1 MGEGDA
7 GGVAPLQGEAPPPLR
22 PQAAPGREDQEAEEA
37 GGGCRGRG
45 RRGPEGGRAAQ
56 LRPAGEEAQRQ
67 PRQEA
72 VAVQTTAKCDSRFS
86 FKLEGMVK
94 SFLGKGISLIRH
106 QNNQINNILILQSHQ
121 THFQN

>member
-22 PQAAPGREDQEAEEA
+22 PQAAPRREDQEAEEED
-37 GGGCRGRG
+37 GGCRDRG

-72 VAVQTTAKCDSRFS
+72 VASSSPDNGQ
-86 FKLEGMVK
+86 M
-94 SFLGKGISLIRH
+94 
-106 QNNQINNILILQSHQ
+106 
-121 THFQN
+121 

>member
-7 GGVAPLQGEAPPPLR
+7 GGVAPLQGEAPPHR
-22 PQAAPGREDQEAEEA
+22 PQAAPGREDQEATEEV
-37 GGGCRGRG
+37 GGCRGRG

-94 SFLGKGISLIRH
+94 SFIRKGISLIRH
-106 QNNQINNILILQSHQ
+106 QNNQINNILILHSHQ